1 MQRHSAGLVALVVVL
16 VALLGAAPAGAA
28 TQLFGFS
35 DNSVIA
41 GQVDA
46 PTSAQLAKNAGATS
60 SRVLLN
66 WSIVERQRGVIQ
78 LGSFDTIY
86 NEYLAQGIRPI
97 FTLAFA
103 PRWAWA
109 SGTSCPSNT
118 ECRYPPSPANDDAWR
133 SIVTTLVTRYPQ
145 LAALEIW
152 NEPNL
157 NKFWHGG
164 VDPARYT
171 SLLTQAASA
180 VEAAGSQ
187 IPVLGGALA
196 PMFDASLGIGMPY
209 RNFLKWMYYYGAKG
223 SMDGIA
229 VHPYPADIDFWLF
242 YKVLT
247 ETREVRD
254 EAGDSAT
261 PLWTTETGASTTDYK
276 SVNYVFDGDSQAA
289 MLVEL
294 TNRLRAMPDMTATLI
309 HTLIEPTTVAPST
322 TDRGYGVLTPEP
334 DLAPKP
340 AYCALATLNATG
352 YVCPEGVNTNIVT
365 PEIQVARWRAQDL
378 IQSAANAARAY
389 RNRTGTYVG
398 LTSPVLHAE
407 DPDISE
413 VPAMFTDAPGPDA
426 DPSRVVVWVTKT
438 SSGQENLLVCNTSQ
452 ADRSYCITTTVGQ
465 GWTYGKA
472 EGTIGTATSDIRNR
486 RTWWW

>member
-1 MQRHSAGLVALVVVL
+1 MRPCSRGLLAAAVAVAALVF
-16 VALLGAAPAGAA
+16 AAPAGAA
-28 TQLFGFS
+28 PLFGFN
-35 DNSVIA
+35 DNSVVM

-46 PTSAQLAKNAGATS
+46 ATSAQLAKNAGATS
-60 SRVLLN
+60 SRVLVN

-78 LGSFDTIY
+78 LATFDKIY

-103 PRWAWA
+103 PKWTWAA
-109 SGTSCPSNT
+109 GTSCPVNT
-118 ECRYPPSPANDDAWR
+118 ECRYPPSVANDGAWR

-157 NKFWHGG
+157 SKFWQGG

-196 PMFDASLGIGMPY
+196 PVVDASLGVGMPY

-247 ETREVRD
+247 ETREIRD
-254 EAGDSAT
+254 DARDSAT
-261 PLWTTETGASTTDYK
+261 KLWVTEFGATTTDA
-276 SVNYVFDGDSQAA
+276 SNTSFAFDPSSQAV
-289 MLVEL
+289 MLTTL
-294 TNRLRAMPDMTATLI
+294 LAKLRAMPDVDGIFA
-309 HTLIEPTTVAPST
+309 HTLISPVIVGPTSPE
-322 TDRGYGVLTPEP
+322 RGYGVVDPTLV
-334 DLAPKP
+334 PKP
-340 AYCALATLNATG
+340 AYCALAQANATG
-352 YVCPEGVNTNIVT
+352 YTCPAEVDMQLLT
-365 PEIQVARWRAQDL
+365 PGIQVLRWRAQDL
-378 IQSAANAARAY
+378 LQAAVDAARAY
-389 RNRTGTYVG
+389 RARTGAYAG
-398 LTSPVLHAE
+398 LTSPELHAI
-407 DPDISE
+407 DPSISDLYG
-413 VPAMFTDAPGPDA
+413 VISMAPGAAA
-426 DPSRVVVWVTKT
+426 DPSRIRVWVWKGAT
-438 SSGQENLLVCNTSQ
+438 GQENLMMCNTSR
-452 ADRSYCITTTVGQ
+452 ADRSYCVKTVPGQ
-465 GWTYGKA
+465 AWTYGKA
-472 EGTIGTATSDIRNR
+472 EGTIGTASLDITNYRTS
-486 RTWWW
+486 WW